1 MKVVEEPELWDD
13 EGISFQ
19 MNIKDFQN
27 NPETLIQEESDLQ
40 NEDFMMNYTAKV
52 IIKYFNKK

>member
-19 MNIKDFQN
+19 MNIKDF
-27 NPETLIQEESDLQ
+27 
-40 NEDFMMNYTAKV
+40 
-52 IIKYFNKK
+52 